1 MKKTPNEE
9 ELGFFEEFFFNHIW
23 SEDTEMFERDGVRT
37 EAIWFTFLVV
47 FLILLM
53 L

>member
-1 MKKTPNEE
+1 MKKTTNEE
-9 ELGFFEEFFFNHIW
+9 EFGFFEEFFFDHIW

-37 EAIWFTFLVV
+37 EAIWFTG
-47 FLILLM
+47 LIIFVILFM